1 MLLGLVQLLLL
12 LLLLFLLLRLPLLDL
27 CLADF
32 LQVDVQP
39 GALVIHN
46 VESLG
51 FHLTASSG
59 DCKQCRTMML
69 KVPLKKKQ

>member
-12 LLLLFLLLRLPLLDL
+12 LLFLFRLPLLDL
-27 CLADF
+27 CLVDF
-32 LQVDVQP
+32 LQLNVQP